1 MGNGSNH
8 AQRMI
13 SCTLCLNRKTYSNP
27 QLFFFFLKSN
37 IESLTVVCIIFF
49 QRHNFPL
56 TFHSASI
63 RYFSLQKLPIKK
75 QTKQTKASFEPLF

>member
-1 MGNGSNH
+1 MAAIMHNVWYH
-8 AQRMI
+8 AHYVLTEKLTVI
-13 SCTLCLNRKTYSNP
+13 LSF
-27 QLFFFFLKSN
+27 FFFFLKSN

-56 TFHSASI
+56 TFHSASV